1 MAATSRFAIATHLC
15 TSLALEA
22 EKGHGSATSEYLA
35 SSVNTH
41 PVVIRRLLGQLAKA
55 ELVSTC
61 PGKHG
66 GFGLARPAKNISLWD
81 IYQAIGA
88 EPIFA
93 PNPHAVNPNCP
104 VSRHMKQAL
113 DPVMLGAEDA
123 LKKELSR
130 RKLSTLASELK
141 DLAA

>member
-22 EKGHGSATSEYLA
+22 EKGPGSATSEYLA

-41 PVVIRRLLGQLAKA
+41 PVVIRRLLGRLAKA

-66 GFGLARPAKNISLWD
+66 GFTLARPAKTITLWD
-81 IYQAIGA
+81 IYQAMGA

-93 PNPHAVNPNCP
+93 PNTHAVNPQCP
-104 VSRHMKQAL
+104 VSIHMRQAL
-113 DPVMLGAEDA
+113 DPVMQGAEEA
-123 LKKELSR
+123 LKKELGR
-130 RKLSTLASELK
+130 RKLSALAAALK

>member
-61 PGKHG
+61 PGKNG
-66 GFGLARPAKNISLWD
+66 GFGLARPANKITLWD
-81 IYQAIGA
+81 IYLAIGA

-104 VSRHMKQAL
+104 VSRHMRQAL
-113 DPVMLGAEDA
+113 DPVMLGAEEA
-123 LKKELSR
+123 LKHELSR
-130 RKLSTLASELK
+130 RKLSMLAAELK